1 MIGTN
6 NEIICERLSE
16 VVSLGYNDVL
26 IDMKCFLLFL
36 IIAVVYAV
44 LRKTVGRQQRRL
56 LILADVGLTIAFS
69 ILILKSLV
77 APFLVTALSL
87 LPISAIIGTPLLM
100 DATWSP
106 IPSMDS
112 PNLEPLPVGDTSG
125 HAVPATNPANPSTAW
140 LSERVQLWSQTANL
154 SPTPDWAK
162 SNIENHGGYAQV
174 FDCNDWRIIAE
185 PTGRPLQ
192 PENIFV
198 VFRNGGFC
206 EASLFISSDIPD
218 EGDAINHLTWSKQ
231 TLRVSAIFGRQAR
244 VQSPPNS

>member
-1 MIGTN
+1 
-6 NEIICERLSE
+6 
-16 VVSLGYNDVL
+16 
-26 IDMKCFLLFL
+26 MKCFLFFL
-36 IIAVVYAV
+36 IMAVFYAV
-44 LRKTVGRQQRRL
+44 LRQTVGRQQRRL

-69 ILILKSLV
+69 ILILKSLI

-87 LPISAIIGTPLLM
+87 LPISAIIGTPLFM

-106 IPSMDS
+106 IPSMES

-125 HAVPATNPANPSTAW
+125 NAVPAPANPSTDW
-140 LSERVQLWSQTANL
+140 LSERVKFWSQTAHL

-162 SNIENHGGYAQV
+162 SNIDNHGGYAQV

-185 PTGRPLQ
+185 PTGRPLK

-206 EASLFISSDIPD
+206 EASVFIASNIPD
-218 EGDAINHLTWSKQ
+218 EGDASNHLTWPKR
-231 TLRVSAIFGRQAR
+231 TLRVSTIFDGMVREYERRRLDEMLQR
-244 VQSPPNS
+244 YPYPPHQ